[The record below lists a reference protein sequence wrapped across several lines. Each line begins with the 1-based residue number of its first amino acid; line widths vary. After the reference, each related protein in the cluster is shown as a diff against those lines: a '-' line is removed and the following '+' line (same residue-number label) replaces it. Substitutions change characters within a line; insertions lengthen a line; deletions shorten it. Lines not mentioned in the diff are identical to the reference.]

1 MAELGDVVGLS
12 ITVKNAAGVPTNAG
26 TMTLSITQPD
36 GTAATVTNPVTGTA
50 GVYAYDFTPTQA
62 GLHQIRWVAT
72 GANAGAF
79 TDVLNVDPAASAAI
93 VSLAE
98 AKAHLNITGTTDDE
112 EIRATILAA
121 SAWVES
127 RVGPVTR
134 RTVVETVTPSPTG
147 SLFLSRGPVISVTS
161 IAGAYGYASTYDP
174 LTAYLDGDNGVVHSG
189 LARTFGSYPLVVT
202 YVAGRAVV
210 PSPIREATLEV
221 VKGLW
226 DSQRGSAASAVDAE
240 LGGVADM
247 PGMGLTYW
255 RAEKLLE
262 PYLLMV
268 VA

>member
-1 MAELGDVVGLS
+1 MFDLGDPVPLS
-12 ITVKNAAGVPTNAG
+12 VEVRDASGALANAG
-26 TMTLSITQPD
+26 AVTLTITLPD
-36 GTAATVTNPVTGTA
+36 GTSTSPAVVNSTT
-50 GVYAYDFTPTQA
+50 GVYTATYTPTQPGRHA
-62 GLHQIRWVAT
+62 VRWVAT
-72 GANAGAF
+72 GANATAYTDAF
-79 TDVLNVDPAASAAI
+79 DVAPAASAAI

-112 EIRATILAA
+112 EIRAIVLAA

-147 SLFLSRGPVISVTS
+147 SLFLSHGPVISVTS
-161 IAGAYGYASTYDP
+161 IAGAYGYAITYDP
-174 LTAYLDGDNGVVHSG
+174 LTTYLDGDSGVIHSG
-189 LARTFGSYPLVVT
+189 FARAFGSYPLVVT
-202 YVAGRAVV
+202 YVAGRVEV
-210 PSPIREATLEV
+210 PAPVRLATLEV

-226 DSQRGSAASAVDAE
+226 DSQRGSAVSTVDAE

-262 PYLLMV
+262 PYLPMV